1 MSEEKRRVR
10 VIFIGASM
18 AGKTTLTQAMFKEQ
32 LRYHKTQTLD
42 VVGGMV
48 IDTPGEYL
56 ERGRLRGNL
65 AVASSEADV
74 VVLLQSA
81 TADISYF
88 PPQFASMFSKP
99 TVGVVTKA
107 DAAAPEQLKE
117 AERRLQR
124 AGVARIFVTSAYTGD
139 GVQEFLDYIDAFDVK
154 KGELRWAER

>member
-1 MSEEKRRVR
+1 MAEAKRRVR

-65 AVASSEADV
+65 AVAASEADLI
-74 VVLLQSA
+74 VLLQSA
-81 TADISYF
+81 SADVSYF
-88 PPQFASMFSKP
+88 PPQFASMFAKP
-99 TVGVVTKA
+99 SIGVVTKA
-107 DAAAPEQLKE
+107 DIATPEQIEE
-117 AERRLQR
+117 AKKRLER
-124 AGVARIFVTSAYTGD
+124 AGVTRIFVTSAFKGT
-139 GVQEFLDYIDAFDVK
+139 GVQELLDYIDSFDVK
-154 KGELRWAER
+154 RGS